1 MNNKDLIF
9 DNAKLK
15 KYIEFFSNPDSIYMH
30 IDGASQP
37 YYIGTAKE
45 FVSDLNNARLP
56 EDYDDLNNNVF
67 KGQKWLYI
75 DRLSALA
82 DDFIDSLTSRQILT
96 IFSAMEYKELFCT
109 GFIARCGRAGIISR
123 LLLRLRDCNE

>member
-30 IDGASQP
+30 IDGTSQP

-45 FVSDLNNARLP
+45 FVSDLSNAQLP
-56 EDYDDLNNNVF
+56 EDYDDLYHNVF
-67 KGQKWLYI
+67 KGQKWLFV
-75 DRLSALA
+75 DKLSAMTDA
-82 DDFIDSLTSRQILT
+82 FIDSLTKKQILT
-96 IFSAMEYKELFCT
+96 IFSAMDYKEHFFT
-109 GFIARCGRAGIISR
+109 GFIARCGRGGIISR
-123 LLLRLRDCNE
+123 LLLRLKDYGE